1 MNHREQYKHLV
12 IFLTS
17 MVTLAFET
25 GTFALLWYRVYMP
38 FMENPFYLR
47 GNWAAVALYALMMF
61 FCTKGFNGYEIGT
74 MRTGNAVVSNLLAIV
89 CGNILGYLEIVLITV
104 QYQPITLMLIVT
116 IFEMV
121 LVSLWMVLV
130 RILFLKLYP
139 PHKMIVV
146 SSEYSPKDML
156 AKLNKRNDRYNI
168 CKTVSMKD
176 GFASVTK
183 EVLNYEAVLL
193 YDLGA
198 KERNDMLKFCF
209 DHSIRTY
216 LTPKVSDIII
226 SGMETIYLFDSPLY
240 LARNMG
246 LSPMQRAIKR
256 MADIVISLFGIII
269 SSPIMLLVAIAI
281 KLCDHGPVFY
291 RQKRLTINGKSF
303 YILKFRSMYVN
314 SEKGVAQLAKKHD
327 SRITPVGRVIRNL
340 HFDELP
346 QFFNVLAGDMSIVGP
361 RPERPEI
368 FKQYEESIPEF
379 VFRLKVKAG
388 LTGFAQ
394 VHGKYN
400 TTPIDK
406 LKYDMIYIQ
415 NFSLIMDLKL
425 MLLTFK
431 ILFQK
436 ETSEGVDDCQR
447 TAMKDVKQ

>member
-1 MNHREQYKHLV
+1 MHL
-12 IFLTS
+12 I
-17 MVTLAFET
+17 
-25 GTFALLWYRVYMP
+25 
-38 FMENPFYLR
+38 
-47 GNWAAVALYALMMF
+47 
-61 FCTKGFNGYEIGT
+61 
-74 MRTGNAVVSNLLAIV
+74 
-89 CGNILGYLEIVLITV
+89 
-104 QYQPITLMLIVT
+104 T

-130 RILFLKLYP
+130 RRLFLKLYP

-146 SSEYSPKDML
+146 SSEYSPEDML
-156 AKLNKRNDRYNI
+156 MKLQQRNDRYDI

-176 GFASVTK
+176 GMEQVAK

-256 MADIVISLFGIII
+256 LADILISLLGIII
-269 SSPIMLLVAIAI
+269 SSPIMLIVAICI
-281 KLCDHGPVFY
+281 KACDHGPVFY
-291 RQKRLTINGKSF
+291 RQERLTLNGKSF
-303 YILKFRSMYVN
+303 RILKFRSMYVN
-314 SEKGVAQLAKKHD
+314 SEKGVAQLARKHD
-327 SRITPVGRVIRNL
+327 SRITPVGKVIRNL

-394 VHGKYN
+394 VHGRYN

-447 TAMKDVKQ
+447 TAMKDSKR

>member
-1 MNHREQYKHLV
+1 MNRREQYKHMV
-12 IFLTS
+12 VFLTS

-25 GTFALLWYRVYMP
+25 GIFAILWYQVYKP
-38 FMENPFYLR
+38 FMMNPFHLR
-47 GNWAAVALYALMMF
+47 GNWAAIALYALMMF
-61 FCTKGFNGYEIGT
+61 FCTKGFNGYDVGI
-74 MRTGNAVVSNLLAIV
+74 MRTGDAVVSNLLAII
-89 CGNILGYLEIVLITV
+89 CGNVLGYLEIVLITV
-104 QYQPITLMLIVT
+104 RYQAITLMLLIT

-121 LVSLWMVLV
+121 IVSLWMVLV
-130 RILFLKLYP
+130 RRLFLKLYP

-146 SSEYSPKDML
+146 SSEYSPEDML
-156 AKLNKRNDRYNI
+156 LKLQQRNDRYDI

-176 GFASVTK
+176 GIELVTR

-226 SGMETIYLFDSPLY
+226 SGMDTIYLFDSPLY

-246 LSPMQRAIKR
+246 LSPMQRVIKR
-256 MADIVISLFGIII
+256 LADILISLLGIVI
-269 SSPIMLLVAIAI
+269 SSPIMLIVAICI

-291 RQKRLTINGKSF
+291 RQERLTINGKSF
-303 YILKFRSMYVN
+303 RILKFRSMYVN
-314 SEKGVAQLAKKHD
+314 SEKGVAQLARKHD

-368 FKQYEESIPEF
+368 FRQYEESIPEF

-394 VHGKYN
+394 VHGRYN

-447 TAMKDVKQ
+447 TAMKDSKR

>member
-1 MNHREQYKHLV
+1 MNRRDQYKHMV

-25 GTFALLWYRVYMP
+25 GIFAIIWYSVYKHFMP
-38 FMENPFYLR
+38 NPFHLK
-47 GNWAAVALYALMMF
+47 GNWAAIALYALMMF
-61 FCTKGFNGYEIGT
+61 FCTKGFNGYDVGT
-74 MRTGNAVVSNLLAIV
+74 MRTGNAIVSNLLAIV
-89 CGNILGYLEIVLITV
+89 SGNILGYLEIVLLTV
-104 QYQPITLMLIVT
+104 RYQPIQLMLMITV
-116 IFEMV
+116 FEMIV
-121 LVSLWMVLV
+121 VSIWMVIV
-130 RILFLKLYP
+130 RRLFLKLYP

-146 SSEYSPKDML
+146 YSEYSPKDML
-156 AKLNKRNDRYNI
+156 HKLNERNDRYDI
-168 CKTVSMKD
+168 CKTICMKE
-176 GFASVTK
+176 GMMAVAE

-226 SGMETIYLFDSPLY
+226 SGMETIYMFDSPLY

-246 LSPMQRAIKR
+246 LSPMQRVIKR
-256 MADIVISLFGIII
+256 AADIVISLIGIVI
-269 SSPIMLLVAIAI
+269 SSPIMLVVAICI
-281 KLCDHGPVFY
+281 KACDHGPVFY
-291 RQKRLTINGKSF
+291 RQNRLTINEKPF
-303 YILKFRSMYVN
+303 KIIKFRSMYVD
-314 SEKGVAQLAKKHD
+314 SEKGVAQLARKHD
-327 SRITPVGRVIRNL
+327 SRITPVGKVIRNL

-346 QFFNVLAGDMSIVGP
+346 QFFNVLKGDMSIVGP

-368 FKQYEESIPEF
+368 FEQYEEYVPEF

-394 VHGKYN
+394 VHGRYN

-406 LKYDMIYIQ
+406 LKYDLIYIQ

-436 ETSEGVDDCQR
+436 ETSEGVDDSQR
-447 TAMKDVKQ
+447 TAMKDSKR